1 MELWLRTADVGESDI
16 ESLDL
21 GYLPPIL
28 LHRYEHNA
36 SSSHLIPVR
45 QHRYGT
51 PFDIYKNFRNNL

>member
-21 GYLPPIL
+21 GYLPSIL

-36 SSSHLIPVR
+36 SRSHLMFVR
-45 QHRYGT
+45 QHRYCT
-51 PFDIYKNFRNNL
+51 PFDI